1 MSNKQPS
8 RFLASLITG
17 AICLVGAQSA
27 LAADYDIDPA
37 HSFIQ
42 FRIQHLGYS
51 MLLGRF
57 NTLSGNFTFD
67 PEKPGELAINVDVD
81 PAGVDTNHAE
91 RDKHLR
97 SADFLDV
104 ENFPAA
110 SFKSTGFTGSARS
123 GVLSGDLTI
132 HGITQ
137 SVAIELDVIAEG
149 ADPWGGYRSGAM
161 GKLRIKRSDYGLA
174 YDLGPTSD
182 WMDLE
187 LFIEGTKK

>member
-81 PAGVDTNHAE
+81 PASVDT
-91 RDKHLR
+91 
-97 SADFLDV
+97 
-104 ENFPAA
+104 
-110 SFKSTGFTGSARS
+110 KSCRA
-123 GVLSGDLTI
+123 
-132 HGITQ
+132 
-137 SVAIELDVIAEG
+137 
-149 ADPWGGYRSGAM
+149 
-161 GKLRIKRSDYGLA
+161 
-174 YDLGPTSD
+174 
-182 WMDLE
+182 
-187 LFIEGTKK
+187 